1 MTSAAP
7 LPCRV
12 RNVLDLLIF
21 EIPQNIDTQIKWGG
35 GREGKTPPSFATFP
49 PSFYSGKFGAQVIKA
64 FFGSASS
71 PFVPLLVRYF

>member
-35 GREGKTPPSFATFP
+35 GEGGEDFSQFRDLPAVF
-49 PSFYSGKFGAQVIKA
+49 
-64 FFGSASS
+64 
-71 PFVPLLVRYF
+71 LLR

>member
-21 EIPQNIDTQIKWGG
+21 EIPQNIDTQIKWGEEG
-35 GREGKTPPSFATFP
+35 GEDFSQFRDLPTIFLPK
-49 PSFYSGKFGAQVIKA
+49 
-64 FFGSASS
+64 
-71 PFVPLLVRYF
+71 